1 MNVHLRPATTND
13 VSALLELYRHLF
25 SHDVPSPPVEQLTA
39 TWELF
44 VTNPAMTC
52 LIAEVGSTPVGTC
65 CLIIVPNLTRGGRP
79 YALVE
84 NVVVHS
90 QYQKMGVGRQM
101 VTHAIAKAREAN
113 CYKVMLL
120 SG

>member
-1 MNVHLRPATTND
+1 M
-13 VSALLELYRHLF
+13 
-25 SHDVPSPPVEQLTA
+25 
-39 TWELF
+39 
-44 VTNPAMTC
+44 
-52 LIAEVGSTPVGTC
+52 
-65 CLIIVPNLTRGGRP
+65 IIVPNLTRGGRP